1 MARAEMCGIFSEIDN
16 NSGQSYNFSKN
27 DRLTWQSF
35 VSTARR
41 RQGAGRRGSPPR
53 SGKAGRMPPPTGGQP
68 LDPVSR
74 AVRSVRL
81 TVPTDRLTETAAGLQ
96 EFPPGAIKF
105 SVTTDKVYFTV

>member
-1 MARAEMCGIFSEIDN
+1 MTASLGRVLSAPHSAVRAPG
-16 NSGQSYNFSKN
+16 G
-27 DRLTWQSF
+27 
-35 VSTARR
+35 
-41 RQGAGRRGSPPR
+41 GAAPR

-105 SVTTDKVYFTV
+105 SVTTGKVYFTV